1 MGFCRDQTYLRW
13 MERFGKRDAK
23 SSMLAAVKY
32 MQEVVKNDGATILNL
47 VRDLVQEEQVSVLQ
61 MVPQFIG
68 NMLEVELG
76 WGGTCVTDPTTNEAV
91 GCTSQ
96 MRAYGLCECL
106 NPIKLLEKLS
116 TGELMHV
123 MWYLLLPYYEKRK
136 GKWEIVEK
144 EVFDQGCRSS
154 GKEGQNTT
162 CWTEYTVNEY
172 GVVKTYGNNTCF
184 LDDQK
189 DPKCLK
195 TCESPYLAP
204 CISSQCV
211 HFFWIS
217 SVSSLPLSHPPLHA
231 PLSTLSLPPSLPSFL
246 HFS

>member
-1 MGFCRDQTYLRW
+1 

-47 VRDLVQEEQVSVLQ
+47 VRDLVQEEQVAVLQ
-61 MVPQFIG
+61 MVPEFIG
-68 NMLEVELG
+68 NMLVVQLG
-76 WGGTCVTDPTTNEAV
+76 WGGTCVTDPTTNEAI

-106 NPIKLLEKLS
+106 DPEKLLSKLS
-116 TGELMHV
+116 TGELMNV

-154 GKEGQNTT
+154 GKVEGDDG
-162 CWTEYTVNEY
+162 CWTEYTVKEY

-195 TCESPYLAP
+195 KCSLLLLLLVSLE
-204 CISSQCV
+204 CF
-211 HFFWIS
+211 HFFWIL
-217 SVSSLPLSHPPLHA
+217 SVIFFPLSPLPPFFPALLLL
-231 PLSTLSLPPSLPSFL
+231 LST
-246 HFS
+246 